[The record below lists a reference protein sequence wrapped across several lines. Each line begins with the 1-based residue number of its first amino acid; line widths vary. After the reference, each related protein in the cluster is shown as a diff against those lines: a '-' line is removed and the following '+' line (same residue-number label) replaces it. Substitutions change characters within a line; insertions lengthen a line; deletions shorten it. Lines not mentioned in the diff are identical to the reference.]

1 MHQAHNSQLAS
12 TALALAAED
21 PVAGTIE
28 LKSGWSATVV
38 AEAEGAAPRRL
49 NVTSPGDG
57 QIVLIRSAGLV
68 ERPTDYPETVP
79 FVASETVWVGTSPI
93 GGAAIWIHPRN
104 PAEVASAAVAQSVQ
118 AGWDMTTSVNLAV
131 PGVKMVKLKQGAL
144 RRGVSIVSGHVMLND
159 AMETRDG
166 SRSSS

>member
-1 MHQAHNSQLAS
+1 MWTAISPILGGSQGSVS
-12 TALALAAED
+12 TIAVAPSD
-21 PVAGTIE
+21 P
-28 LKSGWSATVV
+28 
-38 AEAEGAAPRRL
+38 
-49 NVTSPGDG
+49 
-57 QIVLIRSAGLV
+57 Q
-68 ERPTDYPETVP
+68 
-79 FVASETVWVGTSPI
+79 TVWAGTSPV

-118 AGWDMTTSVNLAV
+118 AGWDMMTSVNLAV
-131 PGVKMVKLKQGAL
+131 PGVKMVTLKQGAL